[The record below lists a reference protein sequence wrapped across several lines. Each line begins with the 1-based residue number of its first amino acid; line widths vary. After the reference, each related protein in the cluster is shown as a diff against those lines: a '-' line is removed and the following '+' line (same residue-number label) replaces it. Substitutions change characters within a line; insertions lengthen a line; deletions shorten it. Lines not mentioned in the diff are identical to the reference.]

1 MKSKFSKVILAGGV
15 FGLCLTTSVTAAT
28 IKDLQGAWTMN
39 GTKCEDTFKKVGK
52 TVEFKD
58 RTASTSTGLLISGS
72 KVTGPNAVCTT
83 KSVKKQKDR
92 LSATLSCT
100 DSMIESDMTQT
111 FKIVDA
117 NTFQRFDPFGDNMYV
132 TYKKCDM

>member
-1 MKSKFSKVILAGGV
+1 MRSKIGKVIMAGGAL
-15 FGLCLTTSVTAAT
+15 GLCLTTSVMAAT
-28 IKDLQGAWTMN
+28 IKELQGAWTMD

-83 KSVKKQKDR
+83 QSVKKQKDR
-92 LSATLSCT
+92 LSALLSCT
-100 DSMIESDMTQT
+100 DSMIESDVSQT

-117 NTFQRFDPFGDNMYV
+117 NTFQRFDPFGGDMYV
-132 TYKKCDM
+132 TYKKCAM